1 MNELIKWIS
10 ISDRFNKM
18 YLNSKFEQF
27 GINSSQH
34 MYILRICEH
43 EGITQDTLQ
52 PLVYTNKSNITR
64 ALAQLESA
72 GFITKEPN
80 NKDKRTV
87 RLFPTAKAKAIYRQI
102 IDIEEAWIAFIT
114 RDLSSEEAGQLVA
127 LMKNVGEKAIGYV
140 SIEDQEQA

>member
-18 YLNSKFEQF
+18 HLNSRFEQL

-34 MYILRICEH
+34 MYILRICEQ

-52 PLVYTNKSNITR
+52 TLVYTNKSNVTR
-64 ALAQLESA
+64 ALVQLENA

-80 NKDKRTV
+80 KKDRRTV
-87 RLFPTAKAKAIYRQI
+87 RLFPTAKAKAIYQQI
-102 IDIEEAWIAFIT
+102 IDIEEQWIARIT
-114 RDLSSEEAGQLVA
+114 CGLSPEEATQLVK
-127 LMKNVGEKAIGYV
+127 LMKKVGEVVISYINV
-140 SIEDQEQA
+140 EDHQSV